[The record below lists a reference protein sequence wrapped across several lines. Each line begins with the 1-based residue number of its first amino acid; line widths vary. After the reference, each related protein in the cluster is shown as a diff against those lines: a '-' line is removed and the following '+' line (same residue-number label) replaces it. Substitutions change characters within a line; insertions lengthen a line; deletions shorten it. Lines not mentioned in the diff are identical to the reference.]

1 MADDPLL
8 SRRRFLAASV
18 AAAAAACS
26 SSDDGAAPADPTATT
41 APTTAPTATPDPT
54 ATPLP
59 TPTPEPTATPT
70 PEPVVVPEVPP
81 SPIDGDPF
89 GLGVASGDPD
99 DTSVVLWT
107 RFVTP
112 DGTGIPDGDHPVL
125 WEVATTE
132 SFSTIVAAGLAPAV
146 GALGHSVHVT
156 AGGLR
161 PDTSYAYRFRVGDQT
176 STVGRTRTFP
186 APDSS
191 PSRARFAFSSC
202 QHIQVGYYPAHRNL
216 AESGLDFFVWLGD
229 YIYERNA
236 RNSVI
241 AADRRHTGD
250 EAVDVAGYRNRY
262 EQYKRDPDLQAHHA
276 AHPWIVTWDDHEVDG
291 NYANDLSQ
299 NNDPRDEFLAR
310 RADAYQVW
318 YEHMPVRLDPPEGPD
333 IEIHR
338 SFRWG
343 DLMELFALDTRQF
356 RDPPPTDG
364 DFISFGGLV
373 DPALPIRTL
382 SPDALDPER
391 TVLGRAQET
400 WLLDGLAD
408 TGAKWKVLAQ
418 SIVMQG
424 FRLIPGADPPLIN
437 VDGWD
442 GYSGNRTA
450 LFQAVADRDVENVVI
465 LAGDLHLSIAG
476 DVRIDPFDDTSP
488 IIAAEFVSSSISSTL
503 GRITTA
509 AEAIALPGNP
519 QMRHFDTRR
528 GYVICEV
535 DQDAAT
541 GIFMT
546 VDATNPNSQ
555 ATEIARF
562 QTVDGVPGLI

>member
-1 MADDPLL
+1 MADDSLL
-8 SRRRFLAASV
+8 SRRRFLAASL

-26 SSDDGAAPADPTATT
+26 GDDTTAAPDPTATVGAT
-41 APTTAPTATPDPT
+41 PTPTATPDPT
-54 ATPLP
+54 VTPAPTATPEP
-59 TPTPEPTATPT
+59 TPTPEPV
-70 PEPVVVPEVPP
+70 EVPDVPP
-81 SPIDGDPF
+81 SPIEGDPF

-99 DTSVVLWT
+99 DTSVILWT
-107 RFVTP
+107 RFVSP

-132 SFSTIVAAGLAPAV
+132 SFSTIVAAGIAPAV
-146 GALGHSVHVT
+146 GALGHSVHVE
-156 AGGLR
+156 AAGLR
-161 PDTSYAYRFRVGDQT
+161 PDTGYAYRFRVGDHT
-176 STVGRTRTFP
+176 STVGTTRTFP
-186 APDSS
+186 APETS
-191 PSRARFAFSSC
+191 PTRVRFGFSSC
-202 QHIQVGYYPAHRNL
+202 QHIQVGYYVAHRHL
-216 AESGLDFFVWLGD
+216 ATSGLDFFVWLGD

-236 RNSVI
+236 RSSVI
-241 AADRRHTGD
+241 AADRRHTGG
-250 EAVDVAGYRNRY
+250 EAVDLAGYRNRY
-262 EQYKRDPDLQAHHA
+262 EQYRRDPDLQAHHA

-299 NNDPRDEFLAR
+299 NNDPRDAFLAR

-364 DFISFGGLV
+364 DFLSFGGLV

-391 TVLGRAQET
+391 TVLGADQER
-400 WLLDGLAD
+400 WLLDGMAT
-408 TGAKWKVLAQ
+408 TGARWKVLAQ
-418 SIVMQG
+418 SVVMQG

-442 GYSGNRTA
+442 GYSGNRSR
-450 LFQAVADRDVENVVI
+450 LFQAMADDGVDNLVV

-488 IIAAEFVSSSISSTL
+488 IVAAEFVSSSISSTL

-509 AEAIALPGNP
+509 AEAIAPIAND

-528 GYVICEV
+528 GYVICEIDP
-535 DQDAAT
+535 DQAT
-541 GIFMT
+541 GIFMA
-546 VDATNPNSQ
+546 VDATNPNSD
-555 ATEIARF
+555 AVEIARF
-562 QTVDGVPGLI
+562 GALDGIPGLA

>member
-1 MADDPLL
+1 MADDSLL
-8 SRRRFLAASV
+8 SRRRFLAASL

-26 SSDDGAAPADPTATT
+26 GDDDVATPEPEPTAT
-41 APTTAPTATPDPT
+41 PSPTATPDPT
-54 ATPLP
+54 ATPVP
-59 TPTPEPTATPT
+59 TATPEPTATPT
-70 PEPVVVPEVPP
+70 PEPITVPDVPP

-99 DTSVVLWT
+99 HASVILWT
-107 RFVTP
+107 RLVSP
-112 DGTGIPDGDHPVL
+112 DGGVVPDGDHPVL
-125 WEVATTE
+125 WEVGTTE

-146 GALGHSVHVT
+146 GALGHSVHVE
-156 AGGLR
+156 AGGLQ
-161 PDTSYAYRFRVGDQT
+161 PDTGYAYRFRVGAHT

-186 APDSS
+186 APSAS
-191 PSRARFAFSSC
+191 PTRARFGFSSC
-202 QHIQVGYYPAHRNL
+202 QHIQVGYYPAHRHL
-216 AESGLDFFVWLGD
+216 AASGLDFFVWLGD

-236 RNSVI
+236 RSSVI
-241 AADRRHTGD
+241 ASARRHTGG
-250 EAVDVAGYRNRY
+250 EAVDLAGYRNRY
-262 EQYKRDPDLQAHHA
+262 EQYRRDPDLQAHHA

-299 NNDPRDEFLAR
+299 NNDPRDAFLAR

-318 YEHMPVRLDPPEGPD
+318 YEHMPVRLEPPDGPD

-343 DLMELFALDTRQF
+343 DLLELFALDTRQF

-364 DFISFGGLV
+364 RFLSFGGLI
-373 DPALPIRTL
+373 DPALPVRTL
-382 SPDALDPER
+382 SPDALDPQR
-391 TVLGRAQET
+391 TVLGAGQEQ
-400 WLLDGLAD
+400 WLLDGVAA
-408 TGAKWKVLAQ
+408 TEAQWKVLAQ
-418 SIVMQG
+418 SVVMQG
-424 FRLIPGADPPLIN
+424 FRLLPGADPPLIN

-442 GYSGNRTA
+442 GYSGSRA
-450 LFQAVADRDVENVVI
+450 RLFQAMADRGADNLVV

-503 GRITTA
+503 GRITSA
-509 AEAIALPGNP
+509 VEAIALVGND

-535 DQDAAT
+535 DRDQTT

-546 VDATNPNSQ
+546 VDATSPNSD
-555 ATEIARF
+555 AVEIARF
-562 QTVDGVPGLI
+562 RTVDGVPGLA